1 MSLIG
6 IARFTP
12 FSLHDDCLK
21 IILTKQICKFFVFK
35 MMLLSQ
41 FSRWSVGKKIQ
52 KKVVLHVVLCHCH
65 ES

>member
-41 FSRWSVGKKIQ
+41 FSRWSVGKKIRRSG
-52 KKVVLHVVLCHCH
+52 VACCCHCH